1 MATMDSEKFN
11 LKWNDFESSISG
23 SFREI
28 KEEKDFM
35 DVTLACEEN
44 QIGAHRVV
52 LAACS
57 PKLRS
62 ILRSNSHHHP
72 LLYLRGIKYTD
83 LQSLITFMY
92 HGEVNIAQEELD
104 SFLSVAEE
112 LKIKGL
118 TQSCS
123 STQPESQTKKP
134 RISQNSSNIRQNTV
148 AKSRPREE
156 QQDIVEVEE
165 IPAIKTEPS
174 GGSLSQYEEPEEVG
188 EYEYQE
194 QEEHYE
200 ESDPSTTEYPLGK
213 PAGDIIYHL
222 SGVVFCVHK
231 KMSKYEK
238 ISQEL
243 SML

>member
-1 MATMDSEKFN
+1 MASMDSEKFN

-23 SFREI
+23 SFRDI

-62 ILRSNSHHHP
+62 ILRNNSHQHP

-118 TQSCS
+118 TQSSS

-134 RISQNSSNIRQNTV
+134 RISNSSTNIRQSSTV
-148 AKSRPREE
+148 AKPRIRED
-156 QQDIVEVEE
+156 QQEIVEVEE

-174 GGSLSQYEEPEEVG
+174 AGSLSQYEEPEEVG
-188 EYEYQE
+188 EYEYQD
-194 QEEHYE
+194 QERHYE
-200 ESDPSTTEYPLGK
+200 ESDLNTTEYQAGK
-213 PAGDIIYHL
+213 PTGETL
-222 SGVVFCVHK
+222 
-231 KMSKYEK
+231 
-238 ISQEL
+238 L
-243 SML
+243 